1 VIKAL
6 TKIRIK
12 NILIVPVFLFGLYP
26 LIPHRLEGLTVITLL
41 IFSLIAI
48 LPKQKRRRQFKVF
61 FVMSLVYWTFLIGV
75 LMSENLKELS
85 NKMETMLSLAVI
97 PVIFYLFLGTSK
109 SYAKSVKKLF
119 FRSYYISNLVF
130 ALYSF
135 YLFFVYTN
143 PRYLKADANFFRM
156 AILENKI
163 VGEHP
168 IYVSIFISV
177 AIIIGFSFFRK
188 EKIICKKNGL
198 FFFTQS
204 LLFIL
209 LFLLMSKGVII
220 ALLISLLV
228 LYIKN
233 NRIRIS
239 HILSGIVLLVIV
251 FISIPQKNNRFA
263 EIIKGVTYKKIDMYN
278 STSIRIRIYQC
289 GFELLQERPLVGYG
303 IGDVQDELDK
313 CYEKYDS
320 NFVKGRY
327 NSHNQYLFAWLSS
340 GLIGIIAILFFLSF
354 CVRMSVKYK
363 DSIMLSILV
372 LYSVV
377 FLFENVLSRQ
387 SGVIFFSFVVNFFL
401 WYNLNKE
408 KSKVEENVV

>member
-1 VIKAL
+1 
-6 TKIRIK
+6 
-12 NILIVPVFLFGLYP
+12 
-26 LIPHRLEGLTVITLL
+26 
-41 IFSLIAI
+41 
-48 LPKQKRRRQFKVF
+48 
-61 FVMSLVYWTFLIGV
+61 
-75 LMSENLKELS
+75 
-85 NKMETMLSLAVI
+85 
-97 PVIFYLFLGTSK
+97 
-109 SYAKSVKKLF
+109 
-119 FRSYYISNLVF
+119 
-130 ALYSF
+130 
-135 YLFFVYTN
+135 
-143 PRYLKADANFFRM
+143 M